1 MITAYTMIVSALGK
15 IQVLGV
21 DANITAQEAADGLYD
36 MNAMLD
42 AWSIER
48 LMVYQVQ
55 QTTHSWT
62 AAAATRTI
70 GSGGDFNTTRPY
82 KISDDGN
89 FFRTSDNLDY
99 SVRVLPRK
107 FYDLIGSKTSGGSIP
122 EFLFY
127 DDGFPTRTLYAYPVP
142 ADALTLHLNS
152 WKPLQ
157 SFASLT
163 TTISLPPGY
172 QAAIEW
178 NLAIWSAPRYGAAA
192 KAAARD
198 LEKQATLLKSR
209 IKGVNNPSMVSH
221 LDHSLVG
228 GSNADIYSDS

>member
-1 MITAYTMIVSALGK
+1 MAVTANTIIISALGK
-15 IQVLGV
+15 IQVLGI

-36 MNAMLD
+36 LNAMLD
-42 AWSIER
+42 AWSVEK

-62 AAAATRTI
+62 ASAASKTI

-82 KISDDGN
+82 KIEPKGN
-89 FFRTSDNLDY
+89 FFRDSNNLDY
-99 SVRVLPRK
+99 PVGVFPRQD
-107 FYDLIGSKTSGGSIP
+107 YDRIVDKTTTGSFP
-122 EFLFY
+122 EYLFF

-142 ADALTLHLNS
+142 NQALTLYLNS

-157 SFASLT
+157 SFGGLT
-163 TTISLPPGY
+163 AEISLPPGY

-192 KAAARD
+192 KAAAKD
-198 LEKQATLLKSR
+198 LEKQALVLKNGIRGANVKS
-209 IKGVNNPSMVSH
+209 IVA
-221 LDHSLVG
+221 DFDFVG
-228 GSNADIYSDS
+228 GSKGHIESDT